1 MASQLWRR
9 SIAIVEKNQLRR
21 VWHYAGVACDG
32 YYKYYCVEWQTA
44 SEHRASD
51 LIINE
56 RRWWAEGQMKSIR
69 LLSVSETFQR
79 EFEFISLSFT
89 LECRRPR
96 ARSFLPAAAS
106 QCNAQ
111 KRRVDIKFH
120 KTQLFYFQFQLHT
133 IMCTH
138 FSWIFIFCKKCT
150 VGRVASACVW
160 LCQFQIASDMKCR
173 KNDFLILNFFSTA
186 DLSDLLTWVD

>member
-56 RRWWAEGQMKSIR
+56 RRWWARRSDEKYPIAERQWDFSAGIR
-69 LLSVSETFQR
+69 
-79 EFEFISLSFT
+79 I
-89 LECRRPR
+89 
-96 ARSFLPAAAS
+96 
-106 QCNAQ
+106 
-111 KRRVDIKFH
+111 
-120 KTQLFYFQFQLHT
+120 Y
-133 IMCTH
+133 
-138 FSWIFIFCKKCT
+138 
-150 VGRVASACVW
+150 
-160 LCQFQIASDMKCR
+160 
-173 KNDFLILNFFSTA
+173 
-186 DLSDLLTWVD
+186 